1 MAYYKGRGC
10 GSALAGLMAM
20 PGANP
25 SEGTNVLSHNLF
37 DLVLSPEIRR
47 KILLELRHCLFE
59 LDRRIVEISQAYLND
74 NPDESSMRY
83 QTSRSYLSENY
94 SRRPL
99 FVAAKTVDGVLENPC
114 FLREFYLVLV
124 VFLQFKDVVKKYVAP
139 NTLEPV
145 FRRYFCAVPFYTR
158 FITFTPNATR
168 MQTVDSFVR
177 EEFSLFLI
185 AISVTKT

>member
-1 MAYYKGRGC
+1 
-10 GSALAGLMAM
+10 MAM

-25 SEGTNVLSHNLF
+25 SEGVNVLSHNLF
-37 DLVLSPEIRR
+37 DLVLSPGIRR
-47 KILLELRHCLFE
+47 KVMLELRHCLFE
-59 LDRRIVEISQAYLND
+59 LDRRIAEMSQAYLD
-74 NPDESSMRY
+74 GSPDESSMLY
-83 QTSRSYLSENY
+83 QTARSYLSENY
-94 SRRPL
+94 TRRPL
-99 FVAAKTVDGVLENPC
+99 YVAAKTVDGVLDNPC

-158 FITFTPNATR
+158 FNTFTPNATR

-185 AISVTKT
+185 AISVMTT